1 MGILN
6 KGQRA
11 GSCQLPSAPV
21 PHLHLSSGMACSAV
35 QPHED
40 GTMKPW
46 CATAHQTTTSD
57 LQHSHDVSVALQ
69 ACVQADLG
77 NSW

>member
-1 MGILN
+1 MGIRN

-21 PHLHLSSGMACSAV
+21 PHLHQSSDMAGNAA

-40 GTMKPW
+40 GTKKAW
-46 CATAHQTTTSD
+46 CQMAHQTTRSD
-57 LQHSHDVSVALQ
+57 LQHSHCVSVASQ
-69 ACVQADLG
+69 ACAQADLG